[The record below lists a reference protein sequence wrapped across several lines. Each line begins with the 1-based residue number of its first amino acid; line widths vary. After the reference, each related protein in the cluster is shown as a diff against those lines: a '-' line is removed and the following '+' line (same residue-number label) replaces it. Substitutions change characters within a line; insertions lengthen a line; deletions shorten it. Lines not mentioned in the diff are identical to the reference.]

1 MTAGDTSCRKWQP
14 IYIMSFAIYTRSNTF
29 CAFIS
34 HDDQDEGRKEGE
46 GKDASPLSLPRQF
59 HDDDAQQE
67 EEEVEARDAAIKSQ
81 LVSKNSARNG

>member
-1 MTAGDTSCRKWQP
+1 MA
-14 IYIMSFAIYTRSNTF
+14 FAIYSRSNTF

-34 HDDQDEGRKEGE
+34 HDDQDEGRKE

-67 EEEVEARDAAIKSQ
+67 EEEEEEEEVEARDAAIKSQ